1 MMESVLD
8 MIGNTPLLH
17 MKNTNI
23 YAKLECLNPTGSS
36 KDRAAKQM
44 ILEAIK
50 NGDLRLGM
58 SIVEPTSGNTGI
70 SLASI
75 GKALGYPVIIT
86 MPETMSLE
94 RRKLLKS
101 YGAKLIL
108 TEGSKGMQGAIEKAY
123 QLKEEGKDVYIPN
136 QFENPN
142 NSLAHY
148 LTTAPELWKEMEE
161 SIDIFV
167 AGIGTGGTITGAG
180 KFLKEK
186 NPSLKIVGVEP
197 AQCPM
202 LSKGYKGIHH
212 IEGIGAGFIPDILD
226 QSILD
231 EVICVCDEE
240 AMTSARAFVQQTGIS
255 VGISSGAALFA
266 AMEVSKRFSDKRIA
280 VILPDSGNRYLSTD
294 LFIE

>member
-1 MMESVLD
+1 MKESILD
-8 MIGNTPLLH
+8 IIGNTPLLH
-17 MKNTNI
+17 LKDTNI

-44 ILEAIK
+44 ILEAIEDGYLK
-50 NGDLRLGM
+50 PGM

-70 SLASI
+70 ALAAI
-75 GKALGYPVIIT
+75 GKALGYPVMII

-94 RRKLLKS
+94 RRKIITS

-123 QLKEEGKDVYIPN
+123 QLKRELKDVYIPN
-136 QFENPN
+136 QFKNPK
-142 NSLAHY
+142 NSFAHY
-148 LTTAPELWKEMEE
+148 LTTGPELWKDMKGNV
-161 SIDIFV
+161 DIFV

-180 KFLKEK
+180 KYLKEK
-186 NPSLKIVGVEP
+186 NPNLQIIGVEP
-197 AQCPM
+197 AQSPM
-202 LSKGYKGIHH
+202 LSKGYKGAHH

-226 QSILD
+226 PSILD
-231 EVICVCDEE
+231 EVICVWEEE
-240 AMTSARAFVQQTGIS
+240 AKSSARAFVQQTGIS

-266 AMEVSKRFSDKRIA
+266 AMEVSKRFPNKRIA

-294 LFIE
+294 LFED